1 VALPLDEIT
10 APTHVVRFGVF
21 EVDLHTGE
29 LRKQGLKIKLQEQPF
44 QVLAML
50 LERPG
55 EVVTREEI
63 QQKLWPED
71 TFVDFEHSINAAV
84 KRLREALDD
93 SADNPRFVETL
104 HRRGYRFIAPVDV
117 GAGLAP
123 PSGAA
128 VGAVREPPLRKRRVV
143 AATGGVVVVT
153 AAAILGYRL
162 TRPLPPPKVLRTVQ
176 LTRDRRPKYP
186 IMVTDGVR
194 LYFSEI
200 IAGSWTPVAVPTS
213 GGEVVQIPSP
223 LRDAVVQDI
232 SPDGSELLVM
242 DTSTIIP
249 EGPLWIIRVFG
260 GAARRVGDAQ
270 CGEAAWAPD
279 GREILC
285 LRGNDLFLTNVDGG
299 ESRKLATAPGFP
311 YFSRWS
317 PDGNRISI
325 SVYDGK
331 SRALWELARDG
342 TNFHQKLPGW
352 NAPLGAC
359 SGHWTP
365 DGKYFLFDSDR
376 GGTIDVWV
384 MAESR
389 SFFQRRSLEPIQLT
403 VMAVDSGKPVPSK
416 DGKKIFVL
424 AAETYGELQR
434 YDGQAHH
441 FVPYLSGISAEGT
454 DFSRDGRWVTYVSVP
469 EGTLWRSNVDGRER
483 LQLTSPPMHVFLPR
497 WSPDAK
503 RIAFQG
509 QVPGKAWRIYV
520 LPAEGGSPQELLPGK
535 GKDQFDVGWSA
546 DGQTIVFSESMSPD
560 SKIYLLDLQANKV
573 STLPG
578 SEGLYSPRWSPDGR
592 YIAALRSSEY
602 YLWLF
607 DLRVKRWIELLR
619 IPVGYPTWSHDS
631 KYIYFDSPK
640 GPAFYRLRV
649 RDRKLEQVFSLEH
662 VPLTGN
668 LGGWTGLAPDD
679 SPLVLRN
686 VGVNE
691 VYALDWEAP

>member
-1 VALPLDEIT
+1 LDEIT

-143 AATGGVVVVT
+143 AATGGVVVAI

>member
-143 AATGGVVVVT
+143 AATGGVVVAI